1 MNSSLAASQAGA
13 RFLFFLY
20 VRSSPWPTLTWRRRF
35 DLSHFRFRSIP
46 RAFGPERVEF
56 NSLLENTLSSTP
68 PKSGRTGDAARKS
81 GYAAMKKL
89 AGKPASTAAAQMI
102 ANRRAVPNTPNSAG
116 NQGAPAKTRANTAA
130 PSNART
136 RAGTPIG
143 SLHESERIHNMN
155 ARKSASDAARA
166 ASPNS
171 DGAPNVR
178 MLTVSFEHI
187 GQRIDNF
194 LVRELKG
201 APKSLV
207 YRILRSG
214 EVRANSKRIKPDYR
228 VQQGDLLRIP
238 PIRLAEQTAVA
249 PSVQSIEWLANE
261 ILHEDKSLIV
271 LNKPSGLASHGGS
284 GLSFGAIEAMR
295 ALKPRESL
303 ELVHRLDRDTSGLLL
318 ISKKRSMLTTL
329 QTAMR
334 DGEVTKRYQALIMGS
349 PKTDRFEVNLPLL
362 KTEHPSGERVVK
374 VSEDG
379 KAARTFFT
387 VLERFDGATLVQAEL
402 GTGRTHQIRVHA
414 QSLGSPLAADPK
426 YGSEAFNHRTKALGL
441 KRLFLHAVSVA
452 WKQDGEL
459 RTFQSAL
466 PDELKTV
473 LAALRKQT
481 LAAQG

>member
-35 DLSHFRFRSIP
+35 DLSHFTFRSIP

-102 ANRRAVPNTPNSAG
+102 ANRRTVPNTPNSSG
-116 NQGAPAKTRANTAA
+116 NQGAPAKTRANTPA

-295 ALKPRESL
+295 ALKPRENL

-334 DGEVTKRYQALIMGS
+334 DGEVTKRYQALILGA

-374 VSEDG
+374 VSEEG

-426 YGSEAFNHRTKALGL
+426 YGSEAFNHRTKTLGL

-466 PDELKTV
+466 PDELKAV

>member
-1 MNSSLAASQAGA
+1 M
-13 RFLFFLY
+13 
-20 VRSSPWPTLTWRRRF
+20 P
-35 DLSHFRFRSIP
+35 
-46 RAFGPERVEF
+46 
-56 NSLLENTLSSTP
+56 STS
-68 PKSGRTGDAARKS
+68 PKSRKTGDTANQSRQTGDTAKKS

-102 ANRRAVPNTPNSAG
+102 AARRAVPILPKVTENH
-116 NQGAPAKTRANTAA
+116 GAAAYVRPGKAA
-130 PSNART
+130 PGGARI

-143 SLHESERIHNMN
+143 TLHEAERIHNMN
-155 ARKSASDAARA
+155 ARKNASDAARA
-166 ASPNS
+166 ASPRS

-178 MLTVSFEHI
+178 TLTVGFEHI

-214 EVRANSKRIKPDYR
+214 EVRAKSKRIKPDYR

-249 PSVQSIEWLANE
+249 PSVQSIEWRANE

-295 ALKPRESL
+295 ALKPRETL

-334 DGEVTKRYQALIMGS
+334 DGEVTKRYQALIMGA
-349 PKTDRFEVNLPLL
+349 PKEDRFEVNLPLL
-362 KTEHPSGERVVK
+362 KTEHASGERVVR
-374 VSEDG
+374 VSEEG

-426 YGSEAFNHRTKALGL
+426 YGNEAFNQRTKTLGL

-466 PDELKTV
+466 PDELKAV
-473 LAALRKQT
+473 LAALRKQ
-481 LAAQG
+481 APSG

>member
-1 MNSSLAASQAGA
+1 M
-13 RFLFFLY
+13 
-20 VRSSPWPTLTWRRRF
+20 P
-35 DLSHFRFRSIP
+35 
-46 RAFGPERVEF
+46 
-56 NSLLENTLSSTP
+56 STP
-68 PKSGRTGDAARKS
+68 PKPRDAAKKS

-89 AGKPASTAAAQMI
+89 AGKPASTAAAQLI
-102 ANRRAVPNTPNSAG
+102 ASRRAVPKIPNLAENHGTAPKARAG
-116 NQGAPAKTRANTAA
+116 KAA
-130 PSNART
+130 PTAGTRV
-136 RAGTPIG
+136 RAGTLIG
-143 SLHESERIHNMN
+143 TLHESERLHNMN
-155 ARKSASDAARA
+155 VRKSASDAARA
-166 ASPNS
+166 ASPRS

-178 MLTVSFEHI
+178 TLTVGFEHI

-295 ALKPRESL
+295 ALKPRETL

-334 DGEVTKRYQALIMGS
+334 DGEVTKRYQALILGS
-349 PKTDRFEVNLPLL
+349 PKEDRFEVNLPLL
-362 KTEHPSGERVVK
+362 KTEHASGERVVR
-374 VSEDG
+374 VSEEG

-426 YGSEAFNHRTKALGL
+426 YGNEAFNQRTKALGL

-459 RTFQSAL
+459 RTFQSTL
-466 PDELKTV
+466 PEELKAV
-473 LAALRKQT
+473 LAALRKQAT
-481 LAAQG
+481 TS

>member
-1 MNSSLAASQAGA
+1 M
-13 RFLFFLY
+13 
-20 VRSSPWPTLTWRRRF
+20 P
-35 DLSHFRFRSIP
+35 
-46 RAFGPERVEF
+46 
-56 NSLLENTLSSTP
+56 STP
-68 PKSGRTGDAARKS
+68 PKSRHTGDTANKSRHTGDTADLSRQTGDAAKKS

-102 ANRRAVPNTPNSAG
+102 ASRRAVPNIPKVTENH
-116 NQGAPAKTRANTAA
+116 GAPTKTRAGKATPIAGSHA
-130 PSNART
+130 

-143 SLHESERIHNMN
+143 SLHEAERIHNLN
-155 ARKSASDAARA
+155 ARKNASDAARA
-166 ASPNS
+166 ASPRS

-178 MLTVSFEHI
+178 TLTVGFEHI

-295 ALKPRESL
+295 ALKPRETL

-334 DGEVTKRYQALIMGS
+334 DGEVTKRYQALIMGA
-349 PKTDRFEVNLPLL
+349 PKEDRFEVNLPLL
-362 KTEHPSGERVVK
+362 KTEHASGERVVR
-374 VSEDG
+374 VSEEG

-426 YGSEAFNHRTKALGL
+426 YGNEAFNQRTKTLGL

-466 PDELKTV
+466 PDELKAV
-473 LAALRKQT
+473 LAALRKQAT
-481 LAAQG
+481 SA

>member
-35 DLSHFRFRSIP
+35 DLNYYTFRSIP

-56 NSLLENTLSSTP
+56 NSLLENTLPSTP
-68 PKSGRTGDAARKS
+68 TKSGRTGDTARKS

-102 ANRRAVPNTPNSAG
+102 ANRRTVPNTPNSTV
-116 NQGAPAKTRANTAA
+116 NHGAPAKTRANTAA
-130 PSNART
+130 PSNARV

-143 SLHESERIHNMN
+143 SLHEAERIHNMN
-155 ARKSASDAARA
+155 VRKSASDAARA

-178 MLTVSFEHI
+178 TLTVSFEHI

-349 PKTDRFEVNLPLL
+349 PKDDRFEINLPLL
-362 KTEHPSGERVVK
+362 KTEHASGERVVK
-374 VSEDG
+374 VSEEG

-414 QSLGSPLAADPK
+414 QSFGSPLAADPK

-466 PDELKTV
+466 PDELKAV

>member
-1 MNSSLAASQAGA
+1 M
-13 RFLFFLY
+13 
-20 VRSSPWPTLTWRRRF
+20 P
-35 DLSHFRFRSIP
+35 
-46 RAFGPERVEF
+46 
-56 NSLLENTLSSTP
+56 STP
-68 PKSGRTGDAARKS
+68 VKSSQTGSPGKKS

-89 AGKPASTAAAQMI
+89 AGKPASTAVAQMI
-102 ANRRAVPNTPNSAG
+102 ANRSSVPENRAASESRSVS
-116 NQGAPAKTRANTAA
+116 GAARVGKARPLGAARASVDTR
-130 PSNART
+130 SSIDR
-136 RAGTPIG
+136 RIGT
-143 SLHESERIHNMN
+143 LHEAERVHNMN
-155 ARKSASDAARA
+155 ARKNASDAARA
-166 ASPNS
+166 ASPRS

-178 MLTVSFEHI
+178 TLTVSFEHI

-214 EVRANSKRIKPDYR
+214 EVRANSKRVKPDYR

-249 PSVQSIEWLANE
+249 PSLQSIEWLANE

-295 ALKPRESL
+295 ALKPRETL

-334 DGEVTKRYQALIMGS
+334 DGEVTKRYQALIMGA
-349 PKTDRFEVNLPLL
+349 PKEDRFEVNLPLL
-362 KTEHPSGERVVK
+362 KTEHASGERVVR

-414 QSLGSPLAADPK
+414 QSFGSPLAADPK
-426 YGSEAFNHRTKALGL
+426 YGNEAFNQRGKTLGL

-459 RTFQSAL
+459 RTFQSVL
-466 PDELKTV
+466 PDELKAV
-473 LAALRKQT
+473 LAALRKQMDRT
-481 LAAQG
+481 AT